1 MKLYVKAGT
10 LIDGTGKDMQKDK
23 VLVIENGEIIDIAD
37 SFTAE
42 AEDEVLD
49 YSDKAIMPGMIN
61 AHVHIGDDPNGK
73 KESYS
78 DIEWIFFCQKNIDK
92 LLKSGVTYIRNLG
105 TERYADVKIR
115 HAMEKGLTQKIG
127 MVVSG
132 PFITMTGGHGYYMG
146 IEADGVDE
154 CRKAART
161 IIKNGADVVKIM
173 ATGGVL
179 TPGVEPGAAQ
189 LTMEEIKAAVDEAHR
204 ADKRTATH
212 AQGTT
217 GIKNAVMAGID
228 SVEHGIYLDDEVIQ
242 MMLDRGTYLV
252 PTLIAPLAIV
262 EGGDEAGLP
271 DFVMR
276 KARMVLEAHR
286 ESFRKA
292 HKAGVKIAMGTDA
305 GTPLNYHNKTYRE
318 LELMVENG
326 MTPMEAVVAATK
338 TSAEL
343 LRVEDKYGTLEKGKM
358 ADLIVLSENPL
369 ENIGTLGHVEHVI
382 KEGKIVR

>member
-78 DIEWIFFCQKNIDK
+78 DVEWIFFCQENIDK

>member
-23 VLVIENGEIIDIAD
+23 VLVVENGEIIDIAD

-49 YSDKAIMPGMIN
+49 YFDKAIMPGMIN

-78 DIEWIFFCQKNIDK
+78 DVEWIFFCQENIDK

-262 EGGDEAGLP
+262 EGGEEAGLA
-271 DFVMR
+271 DYVLR
-276 KARMVLEAHR
+276 KARLVLEAHR

-292 HKAGVKIAMGTDA
+292 YKAGVKIAMGTDA
-305 GTPLNYHNKTYRE
+305 GTPLNYHDKTYRE
-318 LELMVENG
+318 LELMVECG
-326 MTPMEAVVAATK
+326 MTPMDAIVASTK

-343 LRVEDKYGTLEKGKM
+343 LRVNDKYGTLEKGKM

>member
-78 DIEWIFFCQKNIDK
+78 DIEWIFFCQENIDK

>member
-1 MKLYVKAGT
+1 M
-10 LIDGTGKDMQKDK
+10 
-23 VLVIENGEIIDIAD
+23 
-37 SFTAE
+37 
-42 AEDEVLD
+42 
-49 YSDKAIMPGMIN
+49 
-61 AHVHIGDDPNGK
+61 
-73 KESYS
+73 
-78 DIEWIFFCQKNIDK
+78 
-92 LLKSGVTYIRNLG
+92 KSGVTYIRNLG